1 MRSSERFV
9 WLTGDCRLAKW
20 HTLLGEMRTAV
31 PLSVSD
37 NFVWQAAFK
46 HSISSIAPRV
56 QIVCNSFKSSP
67 ARDIRLE
74 LSTNDKILNKGT
86 LEQSNY
92 YLISLSH

>member
-1 MRSSERFV
+1 MSKRLV
-9 WLTGDCRLAKW
+9 RLAKW

-46 HSISSIAPRV
+46 RSIFF
-56 QIVCNSFKSSP
+56 NSFKSSP
-67 ARDIRLE
+67 AIDIRLE